1 MTIRLGLF
9 EFDHVVYDETADV
22 LYLSVGE
29 PEEAARQEATP
40 EGHVV
45 RYHGDGNVIGITLVN
60 AKWLGDRDGKI
71 ELTVQVDAD
80 ELTPALTVRVGADE
94 LAPAL
99 T

>member
-1 MTIRLGLF
+1 MTIRLGHLV
-9 EFDHVVYDETADV
+9 FDHVVYDERADV

-29 PEEAARQEATP
+29 PKEAARQEATP

-45 RYHGDGNVIGITLVN
+45 RYEEDGNVIGITLVN
-60 AKWLGDRDGKI
+60 AKWLVERDGKI
-71 ELTVQVDAD
+71 EM
-80 ELTPALTVRVGADE
+80 TVRVDAEE

>member
-1 MTIRLGLF
+1 VTSGRIRLGHL
-9 EFDHVVYDETADV
+9 EFDHVVYDEKADV

-29 PEEAARQEATP
+29 PEEAIRQEAAP

-45 RYHGDGNVIGITLVN
+45 RYDGDGNVIGITLVN
-60 AKWLGDRDGKI
+60 AKWLVERDGKI
-71 ELTVQVDAD
+71 D
-80 ELTPALTVRVGADE
+80 LTVRVDADE

>member
-1 MTIRLGLF
+1 VTLRLGHL
-9 EFDHVVYDETADV
+9 EFDHVVYDEKADV

-29 PEEAARQEATP
+29 PAEAARQEASP

-45 RYHGDGNVIGITLVN
+45 RYDGDGSVIGITLVN
-60 AKWLGDRDGKI
+60 AKWLVERDGKI
-71 ELTVQVDAD
+71 DVTVRVDAD
-80 ELTPALTVRVGADE
+80 K

>member
-1 MTIRLGLF
+1 VTVRLGHL
-9 EFDHVVYDETADV
+9 EFDHVYDEKADV

-29 PEEAARQEATP
+29 PAEAARQEAAP

-45 RYHGDGNVIGITLVN
+45 RYDQDGNVIGITLVN
-60 AKWLGDRDGKI
+60 AKWLVERDGKI
-71 ELTVQVDAD
+71 EV
-80 ELTPALTVRVGADE
+80 TVRVDADE

>member
-1 MTIRLGLF
+1 VTIRLGLL
-9 EFDHVVYDETADV
+9 EFDHVVYDEKADV

-40 EGHVV
+40 EGHAV
-45 RYHGDGNVIGITLVN
+45 RYDRGGNVIGMTLVN
-60 AKWLGDRDGKI
+60 AKWLVEQDGKI
-71 ELTVQVDAD
+71 DVTMRVDA
-80 ELTPALTVRVGADE
+80 GE